1 MTMLFTVALAAA
13 LAVPADVAPKLKAE
27 IARVRE
33 ASAKTVPSEQRGGL
47 DARLKRADD
56 AIAAGRIY
64 LALLELQPAWEME
77 CGFAFS
83 NASGIK
89 TNDEFLRTWKEIGPP
104 PLPSEPANPARPLIA
119 EAFADSSQAR
129 GPALYRASLP
139 YSEDAG
145 LPAGLYYLGESQAG
159 AKFAAWVYAL
169 GWESSGKRPPM
180 RSIEPELN
188 AFERD
193 VVQKYERADAT
204 QRPTYIGVN
213 VALKLAREL
222 NTQGRYS
229 AALLEYLR
237 ARTRFTAP
245 VAEAPKDAAA
255 LKTRL
260 AAAQQELRDGDHSVA
275 LVFLELAA
283 ASAENQDPTVSRS
296 ATAIL
301 DDVIPAYLAVVKR

>member
-1 MTMLFTVALAAA
+1 MTMLPAVALVLSLAA
-13 LAVPADVAPKLKAE
+13 PADVAPKVKAE

-33 ASAKTVPSEQRGGL
+33 ASAKTVPTAQRDGL

-64 LALLELQPAWEME
+64 LALLELQAAWEME
-77 CGFAFS
+77 FGFAFAS
-83 NASGIK
+83 ASGVK
-89 TNDEFLRTWKEIGPP
+89 TNEEFLRKWKEIGEP
-104 PLPSEPANPARPLIA
+104 PLPNEPADSARPLVA

-159 AKFAAWVYAL
+159 AKFAAWVRGL

-180 RSIEPELN
+180 RSIDPELT

-193 VVQKYERADAT
+193 VVEKYERAEAA
-204 QRPTYIGVN
+204 QRPTFIGVN

-237 ARTRFTAP
+237 ARTRFAAP
-245 VAEAPKDAAA
+245 IAEPPKDAAA
-255 LKTRL
+255 LKGRI
-260 AAAQQELRDGDHSVA
+260 AAAQQQLRDGDHTVA
-275 LVFLELAA
+275 LVFLEYAA
-283 ASAENQDPTVSRS
+283 ASAENPDPAVSRV

>member
-1 MTMLFTVALAAA
+1 MFLTVALVTA
-13 LAVPADVAPKLKAE
+13 LAAPADVAPKLKAE
-27 IARVRE
+27 IARVKE
-33 ASAKTVPSEQRGGL
+33 ASAKTVPSDQRGGL
-47 DARLKRADD
+47 DARLKRAED

-77 CGFAFS
+77 FGFAFAG
-83 NASGIK
+83 ASGIK
-89 TNDEFLRTWKEIGPP
+89 TNDEFLRKWKEIGPP
-104 PLPSEPANPARPLIA
+104 ALPSEPVNPARPLIA

-159 AKFAAWVYAL
+159 TQFATWLRAL

-180 RSIEPELN
+180 KSIEPELS

-193 VVQKYERADAT
+193 VVQKYERAEAA

-237 ARTRFTAP
+237 ARTRFAAP

-255 LKTRL
+255 MKTRI
-260 AAAQQELRDGDHSVA
+260 AAAQQELRDGDHTIA

-283 ASAENQDPTVSRS
+283 ASAENQDPAVSRS

-301 DDVIPAYLAVVKR
+301 DDVIPAYLAMVKR

>member
-1 MTMLFTVALAAA
+1 MIMFCAVTLVAA
-13 LAVPADVAPKLKAE
+13 LVVPADVAPKVKAE
-27 IARVRE
+27 IARVRD
-33 ASAKTVPSEQRGGL
+33 AAAKTVPSDQRGGL
-47 DARLKRADD
+47 DARLKRAED
-56 AIAAGRIY
+56 AIAAGRVY

-77 CGFAFS
+77 FGFAFAG
-83 NASGIK
+83 ASGIK
-89 TNDEFLRTWKEIGPP
+89 TNDEFLRKWKEIGPP
-104 PLPSEPANPARPLIA
+104 SLPSEPANPARPLIA

-145 LPAGLYYLGESQAG
+145 LSAGLYYLGESQAG
-159 AKFAAWVYAL
+159 AKFAAWVRAL
-169 GWESSGKRPPM
+169 GWESSGRRPPM
-180 RSIEPELN
+180 RSIEPQLT

-193 VVQKYERADAT
+193 VVQKYERAEAA

-222 NTQGRYS
+222 NTHGRYS

-245 VAEAPKDAAA
+245 VAEPPKDAAA
-255 LKTRL
+255 VKARI
-260 AAAQQELRDGDHSVA
+260 AAAQQELRDGDHTVA